1 MTKKNMTASI
11 GWLVLTLLM
20 LGMSWSA
27 AVSPATDVAADSDEV
42 GIVEETMDPLALPEN
57 DVPVGQQGW
66 DPSAELIGSR
76 TESAKTYLGED
87 GERVTLLAAGPVHYL
102 EDGSWEDIDLNMV
115 STAEGWEVT
124 KNTFETQ
131 FSDDTGAGISVQ
143 VHPNVDPIRFGVNP
157 IPMFFMGED
166 FNPMPYMDTPS
177 QEGIETGANVI
188 RYPLTDN
195 AEVDYQ
201 VSQIGVKQTLNL
213 RDMPTVP
220 DGFEGHFGLQET
232 MILPS
237 GYALFIGDA
246 MVEDAKLVTTN
257 ETIDI
262 RNVETGERIA
272 VLERPM
278 MFDMATADSENPDGY
293 LGLYV
298 IRAFGEVIEI
308 ATVVDTEWL
317 LADERVYPVQLDPSL
332 SVRDQRTG
340 YAFYYRYSSWWG
352 STTYERAYGSN
363 YWNSMV
369 TCRGRASSQSCTTSS
384 SYSWYYRYT
393 WYRFDLANALPS
405 GATVTDADFVSHVGR
420 YRSGSARFQATVVK
434 SGTSQSSNMI
444 DASSY
449 LV

>member
-1 MTKKNMTASI
+1 
-11 GWLVLTLLM
+11 
-20 LGMSWSA
+20 
-27 AVSPATDVAADSDEV
+27 
-42 GIVEETMDPLALPEN
+42 MDPLALPEN

-246 MVEDAKLVTTN
+246 MVEDANGVDDTYTALNAYWTPDGFPSISAGY
-257 ETIDI
+257 EWGDD
-262 RNVETGERIA
+262 GSA
-272 VLERPM
+272 
-278 MFDMATADSENPDGY
+278 ASTADEQTSYFVGVQSDFGPGTIGAALGTKTPTAEGSSEPIGRRGCNGAPRISPQAC
-293 LGLYV
+293 LS
-298 IRAFGEVIEI
+298 
-308 ATVVDTEWL
+308 
-317 LADERVYPVQLDPSL
+317 PV
-332 SVRDQRTG
+332 R
-340 YAFYYRYSSWWG
+340 
-352 STTYERAYGSN
+352 
-363 YWNSMV
+363 
-369 TCRGRASSQSCTTSS
+369 
-384 SYSWYYRYT
+384 
-393 WYRFDLANALPS
+393 LPS
-405 GATVTDADFVSHVGR
+405 WSPL
-420 YRSGSARFQATVVK
+420 SQ
-434 SGTSQSSNMI
+434 GTRLPESTRRHPSPPQLTL
-444 DASSY
+444 AECCCTRPE
-449 LV
+449 